1 MYAKVYNLKF
11 PSVAEAK
18 IAASYFSDCFGKLI
32 VTCNMQALNISLGQC
47 GSITIQTKFLTS
59 DELRK
64 FERNANTTLEELKD
78 SLAYSEN
85 HYVGV
90 FVYAYEAEASDTS
103 ITVN

>member
-1 MYAKVYNLKF
+1 
-11 PSVAEAK
+11 
-18 IAASYFSDCFGKLI
+18 
-32 VTCNMQALNISLGQC
+32 MQALNISLGQC
-47 GSITIQTKFLTS
+47 GSVTIQTKFLTS

-64 FERNANTTLEELKD
+64 FERSAKTTLEELKD

-90 FVYAYEAEASDTS
+90 FVYAYEAEATDTS

>member
-18 IAASYFSDCFGKLI
+18 IAASYFSDSFGKLI

-47 GSITIQTKFLTS
+47 GSVTILTKFLTS
-59 DELRK
+59 EDVRK
-64 FERNANTTLEELKD
+64 FEERAKITLGELKD